1 MREIVLISGKGGTG
15 KTSLTAAFS
24 KLADSSMVADCDV
37 DAADLHLLLKP
48 ISGAAVPFFAGEVAS
63 INQEHCRQCG
73 RCAEVCRFAAVT
85 ADAEGFSIDPVL
97 CVGCGVCSVACP
109 ADAVVMKRCECGSW
123 SVSGIESSAMV
134 HARLYPGEENS
145 GKLVALVRKEA
156 KRVCEERG
164 DEWLL
169 VDGPPGIGC
178 PVIASVTGCDGVVI
192 ITEPTRS
199 GKHDLTRILKLVSL
213 FRIPALVVINKA
225 DISKEIAAEIEEISG
240 AYQAEIA
247 GEIIY
252 SPIFSQAL
260 SRGQTIV
267 EFAPETL
274 PVQSVRAI
282 WQEIENYFQP
292 SLYLDESFA

>member
-1 MREIVLISGKGGTG
+1 MREIVMISGKGGTG

-63 INQEHCRQCG
+63 IDNELCRQCG
-73 RCAEVCRFAAVT
+73 KCAEACRFEAIT

-97 CVGCGVCSVACP
+97 CEGCGVCSAVCPSEAVA
-109 ADAVVMKRCECGSW
+109 MRSCECGSW
-123 SVSGIESSAMV
+123 SVSEIDSSAMV
-134 HARLYPGEENS
+134 HARLYPGAENS
-145 GKLVALVRKEA
+145 GKLVTVVRKEA
-156 KRVCEERG
+156 KRVCEER
-164 DEWLL
+164 DAEWLL

-178 PVIASVTGCDGVVI
+178 PVIASVTGSDGVVI

-199 GKHDLTRILKLVSL
+199 GKHDLTRILKLVSH

-225 DISKEIAAEIEEISG
+225 DINKDVAGEIEELAG

-247 GEIIY
+247 GKIIY
-252 SPIFSQAL
+252 SPLFFQAL
-260 SRGQTIV
+260 SMGQTIV

-274 PVQSVRAI
+274 PAQSVRAI

-292 SLYLDESFA
+292 SPYLDEAFS